1 MEKLIDEIVFEKL
14 ISSTKFVEDVEK
26 LIVSH
31 KLNYID
37 AIVQYCT
44 NNNIEIETIAS
55 IVKQNPKIKA
65 ELQSEYEDLNY
76 LPKRAKLQF

>member
-1 MEKLIDEIVFEKL
+1 MEELVQEIVFEKL
-14 ISSTKFVEDVEK
+14 ISSAKFAEDVEK
-26 LIVSH
+26 LIISH